1 MSCSTNILDKDYMPT
16 TSDVWEKVFYIYY
29 CHNCYNKCFCCTCYF
44 SYFSRQVDRHDQ
56 TGRPVITSTLTDTG
70 ASFLLRSPVSTCIMS
85 FSIKLADFLVDST
98 DCLNCSGNSSFV
110 RSATYSAST
119 VSKYP
124 SCLWYD
130 VWSWSCHLTKPSD
143 SLSLN
148 KIHCWCYPLASW
160 CIISDPLSGC
170 YTLYSLA
177 TFHLYNC
184 C

>member
-1 MSCSTNILDKDYMPT
+1 M
-16 TSDVWEKVFYIYY
+16 
-29 CHNCYNKCFCCTCYF
+29 
-44 SYFSRQVDRHDQ
+44 
-56 TGRPVITSTLTDTG
+56 
-70 ASFLLRSPVSTCIMS
+70 FLLYLLLQLFQSTGGQTWSDRQTSYYFNTYRHRSQFPSS
-85 FSIKLADFLVDST
+85 FSSIYLYYVFQHKISKDFLVDST
-98 DCLNCSGNSSFV
+98 HCLNCSGNPSLV

-170 YTLYSLA
+170 YIQYSLA